1 MFVIGS
7 LKPCGM
13 LNPLLLLLKPVP
25 GTLGI
30 KPVFTMIG
38 SKEHPHTKPNLLLV

>member
-1 MFVIGS
+1 
-7 LKPCGM
+7 M
-13 LNPLLLLLKPVP
+13 LNPLLQFLRPAL

-38 SKEHPHTKPNLLLV
+38 LKELAPYHTNNTP

>member
-1 MFVIGS
+1 MIVIGS
-7 LKPCGM
+7 LKPFGM
-13 LNPLLLLLKPVP
+13 LNPLLQFLNPLL

-38 SKEHPHTKPNLLLV
+38 